1 MNPEMEGNSQ
11 KDNAKLV
18 NAYYLILRSVKLHQ
32 FGNEDRKRILLH
44 AIATQSILPM
54 AKING

>member
-18 NAYYLILRSVKLHQ
+18 NAYYLILRSVKLQ
-32 FGNEDRKRILLH
+32 FRNEDRKRILLH